1 MKKRSRCVRCGHFI
15 RNHSFCKACVV
26 QYRTWKAW
34 MDTHPYGI
42 NSKSAEAANARRKRL
57 IEMEAEMEH

>member
-1 MKKRSRCVRCGHFI
+1 
-15 RNHSFCKACVV
+15 
-26 QYRTWKAW
+26 

-57 IEMEAEMEH
+57 VEMEAEMER